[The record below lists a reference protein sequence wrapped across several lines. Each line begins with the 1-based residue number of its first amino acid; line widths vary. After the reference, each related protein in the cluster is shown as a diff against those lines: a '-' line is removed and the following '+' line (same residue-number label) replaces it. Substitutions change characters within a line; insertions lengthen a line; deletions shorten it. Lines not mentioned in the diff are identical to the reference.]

1 MGREAKHRDKIV
13 RATAELLRRRGYAA
27 TGINEI
33 AELSGAPKGSLY
45 HYFPGGK
52 EQIAAEAVRYAGE
65 RVCATISDLART
77 HQSPADAVRAY
88 GQLLGGWMA
97 KSGFIDGCPIATTML
112 EIGPNDSAIVEAGRA
127 AFASWAEGFADA
139 LRTSGVAAAKA
150 HNVARSAVMILEGAL
165 ILARVERSAA
175 AIETAAEQAANLF
188 DEAVAKPARSAGS
201 RP

>member
-52 EQIAAEAVRYAGE
+52 EQIAAEALRYAG
-65 RVCATISDLART
+65 DLVRT
-77 HQSPADAVRAY
+77 TLSNLTQTSQDPAAAVRAY
-88 GQLLGGWMA
+88 GRLLCGWMA
-97 KSGFIDGCPIATTML
+97 KSEFTDGCPIATTML
-112 EIGPNDSAIVEAGRA
+112 EVGPNEAAIGEAGGA
-127 AFASWAEGFADA
+127 AFASWIDAFADA
-139 LRTSGVAAAKA
+139 LEASGVAAGKA
-150 HNVARSAVMILEGAL
+150 HVLARSAIMLFEGAL
-165 ILARVERSAA
+165 ILARVERNAA
-175 AIETAAEQAANLF
+175 AIETATEQAASLF
-188 DEAVAKPARSAGS
+188 EEAMAKAIQPANS